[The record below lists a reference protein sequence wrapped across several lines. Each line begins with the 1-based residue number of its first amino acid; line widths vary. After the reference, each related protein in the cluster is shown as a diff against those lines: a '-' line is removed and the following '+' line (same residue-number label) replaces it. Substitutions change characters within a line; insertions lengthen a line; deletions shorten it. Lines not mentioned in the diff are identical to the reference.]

1 MSRLLCFIWFFL
13 YFLLSYHSFSHGFI
27 LPSHHSRK
35 KEISGK
41 WDWFSSQSC
50 RSVNDSVCVEH
61 KCRGA
66 CLCTMS
72 VAWPERLPRPFCCA
86 DPSFWWE
93 VVDRVE
99 VSAVWVFVLKRDGEG
114 KSLCLS
120 IISSAPSTKWTK
132 VWLFSCYSVMIHGKH
147 LPESAP
153 GFFGLRAKCPCE
165 CNLCACLQQ
174 FHECISVWQMWQIFH
189 GSHKSAHI
197 SLISG
202 AHRLLSLLITR
213 KGKRNA
219 THDWTY
225 MCTHDIH
232 KMQNTR
238 KQMNKA

>member
-1 MSRLLCFIWFFL
+1 MGLIQLSVLQVSEWLCVCGAQVSGCMSVYNERCLARKIAPPVLLCWP
-13 YFLLSYHSFSHGFI
+13 FLLMRGSWQ
-27 LPSHHSRK
+27 SR
-35 KEISGK
+35 GK
-41 WDWFSSQSC
+41 C
-50 RSVNDSVCVEH
+50 CVSVCTQERRWGQESVSEH
-61 KCRGA
+61 HFFC
-66 CLCTMS
+66 
-72 VAWPERLPRPFCCA
+72 PFHQ
-86 DPSFWWE
+86 
-93 VVDRVE
+93 VD
-99 VSAVWVFVLKRDGEG
+99 
-114 KSLCLS
+114 
-120 IISSAPSTKWTK
+120 
-132 VWLFSCYSVMIHGKH
+132 WLFSCYSVMINGKH

-153 GFFGLRAKCPCE
+153 GFFGLRAECPCE
-165 CNLCACLQQ
+165 CSLCACLQQ

-213 KGKRNA
+213 KGKQNA